1 MQQHLSTGG
10 SRMDKNVEQQF
21 FIMAAGKQ
29 APGFPLI
36 HSISTKQLAIRQ
48 KSAGLPKYVVE
59 RRRRLFPS
67 AAAFTLLWLA
77 DSNQRQHLYHPHA
90 GEQSASHSIIS
101 GKIRILLFCKTTC
114 SSLALCGASHHVYL
128 SAFTQ
133 LVNQWGSLILTWLII
148 AEKQPVKNKE
158 ITQANNI

>member
-10 SRMDKNVEQQF
+10 SRMDKSVEQQF

-36 HSISTKQLAIRQ
+36 HSISTKQLTIRQ

-67 AAAFTLLWLA
+67 AAAFTLL
-77 DSNQRQHLYHPHA
+77 
-90 GEQSASHSIIS
+90 
-101 GKIRILLFCKTTC
+101 
-114 SSLALCGASHHVYL
+114 
-128 SAFTQ
+128 
-133 LVNQWGSLILTWLII
+133 
-148 AEKQPVKNKE
+148 
-158 ITQANNI
+158 